1 MPRLRRRLRGS
12 LLPLVLA
19 GVAALALAAH
29 AAPLVAQPATV
40 RVVTDSAGSR
50 LQVDGR
56 DLFVQ
61 GVNWDYVPI
70 GQNYAYSLWTQPEG
84 TIRAALDREMP
95 RLKAMGVNAI
105 RQYAGIPP
113 RWVRY
118 IYEQYGIYTVL
129 NDPLGRYGVTIDGR
143 YAPNTNYADPAV
155 RALLT
160 REALALVDE
169 FRDTPG
175 VLVWLLGNEN
185 NYGLEWKS
193 AETENLPVG
202 ERQRAKAAFLYS
214 LVGEVAGAVKA
225 RDPRRPVAFANGDLQ
240 YLDLLAREAR
250 TLDILG
256 SNVYRGRSFTD
267 LFDRVK
273 AAMGI
278 PVMFTEFGAD
288 ARTRARR
295 PAICWRSGKRFT
307 ATVTARVPPATPSA
321 ASPSSGA
328 TAGGSSARSRASPI
342 MTSMPRGLRTRIRTT
357 TAKAP
362 TT

>member
-1 MPRLRRRLRGS
+1 MPRPRRRLRGF
-12 LLPLVLA
+12 LLPSFLA

-129 NDPLGRYGVTIDGR
+129 N
-143 YAPNTNYADPAV
+143 
-155 RALLT
+155 
-160 REALALVDE
+160 
-169 FRDTPG
+169 
-175 VLVWLLGNEN
+175 
-185 NYGLEWKS
+185 
-193 AETENLPVG
+193 
-202 ERQRAKAAFLYS
+202 
-214 LVGEVAGAVKA
+214 
-225 RDPRRPVAFANGDLQ
+225 
-240 YLDLLAREAR
+240 
-250 TLDILG
+250 
-256 SNVYRGRSFTD
+256 
-267 LFDRVK
+267 
-273 AAMGI
+273 
-278 PVMFTEFGAD
+278 
-288 ARTRARR
+288 
-295 PAICWRSGKRFT
+295 
-307 ATVTARVPPATPSA
+307 
-321 ASPSSGA
+321 
-328 TAGGSSARSRASPI
+328 
-342 MTSMPRGLRTRIRTT
+342 
-357 TAKAP
+357 
-362 TT
+362 